1 MITALDSKSKKGGLP
16 VWFETLRNKTKI
28 PNDVSMFE
36 FDKKVLA
43 LCYMLRLESVFP
55 GCHKNAH

>member
-36 FDKKVLA
+36 FDRKSVSVVLHA
-43 LCYMLRLESVFP
+43 KIRVSMPRVS
-55 GCHKNAH
+55 